1 VLSIEVKKWLAE
13 AISEISFY
21 RQSGLNPDRD
31 QEAASISPEDERR
44 EIADFFGWSIFSLYK
59 VLSNERD
66 RAKELQWTK
75 KISKEKEEE
84 ILAFIESM
92 KTTHLVAVLDEE
104 YLRECYAAATQVR
117 NNGGLTLV
125 DKRYFRFGRC
135 LLHTIRKCINVEA
148 WNRHG
153 DKIMETSAKA
163 VKNDKTLVFLFM
175 EASQYSNLE
184 DELKQKVMME
194 LIMKVLH
201 ARAAA
206 EHNKLKE
213 AQTNREA
220 KGSISTSLRVEL
232 KVLGRRK
239 RVVDET
245 MVETDRLKNTGKMGE
260 DKRRKKNTKTKDST
274 QTDQTGS
281 S

>member
-1 VLSIEVKKWLAE
+1 M
-13 AISEISFY
+13 
-21 RQSGLNPDRD
+21 R
-31 QEAASISPEDERR
+31 
-44 EIADFFGWSIFSLYK
+44 
-59 VLSNERD
+59 
-66 RAKELQWTK
+66 
-75 KISKEKEEE
+75 
-84 ILAFIESM
+84 
-92 KTTHLVAVLDEE
+92 TTHVVAVLDGE
-104 YLRECYAAATQVR
+104 YLRDCYAAATQVR

-153 DKIMETSAKA
+153 DKIMETAAKA
-163 VKNDKTLVFLFM
+163 VKNYKTLLFLFM

-245 MVETDRLKNTGKMGE
+245 MVETDRPKNTETIRGDKKRGKYTT
-260 DKRRKKNTKTKDST
+260 TKQPTGPNM
-274 QTDQTGS
+274 DQMS
-281 S
+281 

>member
-1 VLSIEVKKWLAE
+1 
-13 AISEISFY
+13 
-21 RQSGLNPDRD
+21 
-31 QEAASISPEDERR
+31 
-44 EIADFFGWSIFSLYK
+44 
-59 VLSNERD
+59 
-66 RAKELQWTK
+66 
-75 KISKEKEEE
+75 
-84 ILAFIESM
+84 M
-92 KTTHLVAVLDEE
+92 
-104 YLRECYAAATQVR
+104 
-117 NNGGLTLV
+117 
-125 DKRYFRFGRC
+125 
-135 LLHTIRKCINVEA
+135 EA

-153 DKIMETSAKA
+153 DKIMETAAKA
-163 VKNDKTLVFLFM
+163 VKNYKTLVFLFM

-184 DELKQKVMME
+184 DELKQKVM
-194 LIMKVLH
+194 KVLH

-213 AQTNREA
+213 DQTNREA
-220 KGSISTSLRVEL
+220 KGSISTSLRGEL

>member
-1 VLSIEVKKWLAE
+1 
-13 AISEISFY
+13 
-21 RQSGLNPDRD
+21 
-31 QEAASISPEDERR
+31 
-44 EIADFFGWSIFSLYK
+44 
-59 VLSNERD
+59 
-66 RAKELQWTK
+66 
-75 KISKEKEEE
+75 
-84 ILAFIESM
+84 M
-92 KTTHLVAVLDEE
+92 
-104 YLRECYAAATQVR
+104 
-117 NNGGLTLV
+117 
-125 DKRYFRFGRC
+125 
-135 LLHTIRKCINVEA
+135 EA

-153 DKIMETSAKA
+153 DKIMETAAKA

-274 QTDQTGS
+274 QTDQTGNS
-281 S
+281 